1 MMAQH
6 TGRAVPADV
15 LQLLSALDQAYDRK
29 SWHGTNL
36 RGSIRRVTHEQAAWR
51 PSRSRHNIW
60 EIVVHAAYWKYAV
73 WRRLT
78 GERRGSFPY
87 KGSDWFRRP
96 DTQTAGWKADVEVLD
111 RMHQQLCEA
120 VRHLTSRDLEIV
132 PAGRTTSNAFLI
144 TGAAAHDVYHAGQIQ
159 LLKKLRKE

>member
-1 MMAQH
+1 M
-6 TGRAVPADV
+6 TSRVR
-15 LQLLSALDQAYDRK
+15 LLLTILDQAYDRK

-36 RGSIRRVTHEQAAWR
+36 RGSIRRVTPTQAAWR
-51 PSRSRHNIW
+51 PSSSRHNIW

-78 GERRGSFPY
+78 GEARGSFPD

-96 DTQTAGWKADVEVLD
+96 DTQSEKTWKADVRVLD
-111 RMHQQLCEA
+111 QMHDELCEA
-120 VRHLTSRDLEIV
+120 VGRLTSRDLDAV
-132 PAGRTTSNAFLI
+132 PAGRTTSNLFLV

-159 LLKKLRKE
+159 LLKKLMKE